1 MTICLKMN
9 KQFHFCPLLEDIPR
23 CWLPYYH
30 NFKFLGSIFLFE
42 YPLHIQS
49 IFHIN
54 ETEIIL
60 RQFNEEENKSV
71 VSLDYIFKCFFLF
84 FFFSQ
89 GKTIALYIECYV
101 YISHRHSSFLSD
113 KNARSHLLYLFFS
126 LSSFGL
132 FAIRVFDYSS
142 FI

>member
-84 FFFSQ
+84 FFLFPRENNSVIYWVLCLYLSQAFLLSLRQKCSFSL
-89 GKTIALYIECYV
+89 AL
-101 YISHRHSSFLSD
+101 SLFLSFLIWPFCYPSVW
-113 KNARSHLLYLFFS
+113 L
-126 LSSFGL
+126 
-132 FAIRVFDYSS
+132 
-142 FI
+142 